1 MSEPVSEPHS
11 SEDLVELR
19 AELVELSRSAGLLAE
34 RGRELPEVAST
45 TYSLV
50 TPAASQ
56 AAGSSS
62 SGVGAGYNQSVVHPK
77 AKAPA
82 APIVQSWETREA
94 IAADVGRWLR
104 ASLEGEHR
112 GNSGRDR
119 INLSSRLYIVIKDFS
134 GVVTTHPVRIF
145 SRFSEVRAICFQGH
159 WGDSI
164 FVGLPSQRE
173 VSVCLRAGGF
183 SGPSQY
189 P

>member
-19 AELVELSRSAGLLAE
+19 AEPVDLSRSVELLAERVSALE

-62 SGVGAGYNQSVVHPK
+62 SGIGAGYTQSVVHPK
-77 AKAPA
+77 A
-82 APIVQSWETREA
+82 
-94 IAADVGRWLR
+94 
-104 ASLEGEHR
+104 
-112 GNSGRDR
+112 N
-119 INLSSRLYIVIKDFS
+119 IVIKDFS
-134 GVVTTHPVRIF
+134 GVVTTHPVRIL
-145 SRFSEVRAICFQGH
+145 SRFSEVRAISFQGH

-183 SGPSQY
+183 SGPSHY